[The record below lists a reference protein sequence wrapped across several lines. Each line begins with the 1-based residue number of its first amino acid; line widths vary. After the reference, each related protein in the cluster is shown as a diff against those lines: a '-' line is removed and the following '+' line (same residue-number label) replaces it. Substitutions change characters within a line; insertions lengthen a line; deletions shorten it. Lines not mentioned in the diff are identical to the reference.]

1 MKLREKRELEDT
13 LRGYYRMEPDVGD
26 AGAPRTLVEAL
37 AAELARPMR
46 PRAGTLLA
54 GQVRYIGAISWALH
68 VLVVMTVV
76 LLATSGVP
84 VAAAAGA
91 VGAALALASLAGI
104 TRSRSCGM
112 AELEAACAVNTPAI
126 VLARAVVLLCSDA
139 LVLLVFVLMS
149 SDGVDLWSVCA
160 QVCAPYLVATGAGFL
175 AARRVAA
182 SDATIAA
189 VGAAAAVCAA
199 CIAARALYPTAFA
212 PAMAAAWWFAS
223 VAACAFAA
231 AETRAWLRAATTAF
245 VDAPASA
252 RLACP

>member
-26 AGAPRTLVEAL
+26 AGAPRALVEAL

-91 VGAALALASLAGI
+91 VGASLALASLAGV

-126 VLARAVVLLCSDA
+126 ACARAIVLLCADA
-139 LVLLVFVLMS
+139 LVLFMFALMS
-149 SDGVDLWSVCA
+149 SKSADFWSVCA
-160 QVCAPYLVATGAGFL
+160 QACAPYLVAMGAGFL

-182 SDATIAA
+182 ADATIAA
-189 VGAAAAVCAA
+189 VAAATAVCGA
-199 CIAARALYPTAFA
+199 CIVARALCPAAFA
-212 PAMAAAWWFAS
+212 PAAAAAWWLAAI
-223 VAACAFAA
+223 AACTFAA
-231 AETRAWLRAATTAF
+231 AEARAWLRAAAVAF
-245 VDAPASA
+245 VDAPVSA
-252 RLACP
+252 RLVR

>member
-1 MKLREKRELEDT
+1 MKLREKRELEGA
-13 LRGYYRMEPDVGD
+13 LRKYYEAELDIED
-26 AGAPRTLVEAL
+26 AEVAGGLVEAL
-37 AAELARPMR
+37 ATEMARPVV
-46 PRAGTLLA
+46 PRTGTLLV
-54 GQVRYIGAISWALH
+54 GQVRYIGAASWMLH
-68 VLVVMTVV
+68 LILVAMMV
-76 LLATSGVP
+76 LLATNGVP